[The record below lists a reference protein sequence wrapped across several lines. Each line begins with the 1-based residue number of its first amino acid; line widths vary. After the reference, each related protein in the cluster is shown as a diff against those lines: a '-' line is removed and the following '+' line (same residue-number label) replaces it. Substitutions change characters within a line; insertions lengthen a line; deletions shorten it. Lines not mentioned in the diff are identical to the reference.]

1 MDTATYS
8 LIDSQVVYEDNH
20 IIVINKLS
28 SQIVQ
33 GDKTGDACLVEIL
46 KDYLKEK
53 YNKPGRVYCGLVH
66 RLDRPVSGLVIF
78 AKTDKAL
85 SRLTKQIKD
94 REIKKIYWAIV
105 KGMPEQ
111 HEGTLVNYLKRNE
124 KQNKSYIV
132 SEGTANAKLAVLD
145 YKLIGH
151 SAGGY
156 SLLEVELHTG
166 RHHQIRA
173 QLAGM
178 GCPIKGDL
186 KYGYQRSN
194 PDGSISLHARRLQ
207 FVHPVKKE
215 PVELVADV
223 PNTDNLWKAFDV

>member
-1 MDTATYS
+1 MA
-8 LIDSQVVYEDNH
+8 
-20 IIVINKLS
+20 
-28 SQIVQ
+28 
-33 GDKTGDACLVEIL
+33 
-46 KDYLKEK
+46 
-53 YNKPGRVYCGLVH
+53 
-66 RLDRPVSGLVIF
+66 
-78 AKTDKAL
+78 
-85 SRLTKQIKD
+85 
-94 REIKKIYWAIV
+94 
-105 KGMPEQ
+105 EQ

>member
-1 MDTATYS
+1 MDIATYN

-20 IIVINKLS
+20 IIVLNKRA

-33 GDKTGDACLVEIL
+33 SDKTGDVCLVEIM

-85 SRLTKQIKD
+85 SRLTKQIKN

-105 KGMPEQ
+105 KGMPQQ
-111 HEGTLVNYLKRNE
+111 HEANLRNYLRRNE

-132 SEGTANAKLAVLD
+132 PEGTINAKLAILD

-156 SLLEVELHTG
+156 SLLEIELHTG

-178 GCPIKGDL
+178 GYPIRGDL
-186 KYGYQRSN
+186 KYGYPRSN
-194 PDGSISLHARRLQ
+194 ADGSISLHARKLS
-207 FVHPVKKE
+207 FVHPIKKE
-215 PVELVADV
+215 LIEIEADV
-223 PNTDNLWKAFDV
+223 PSTENLWKAFDL

>member
-1 MDTATYS
+1 MDTATYN
-8 LIDSQVVYEDNH
+8 LIHSQVVYEDNH
-20 IIVINKLS
+20 IIVINKLP

-53 YNKPGRVYCGLVH
+53 YDKPGRVYCGLVH
-66 RLDRPVSGLVIF
+66 RLDRPVSGLVMF

-111 HEGTLVNYLKRNE
+111 HEGTLTNYLKRNE

-132 SEGTANAKLAVLD
+132 PEGTANAKLAVLD
-145 YKLIGH
+145 YRLIGR

-156 SLLEVELHTG
+156 SLLEVKLHTG

-178 GCPIKGDL
+178 GYPIKGDL

-215 PVELVADV
+215 PIELVADV
-223 PNTDNLWKAFDV
+223 PNADNLWKAFDV

>member
-1 MDTATYS
+1 MDTFTYN

-20 IIVINKLS
+20 IIVLNKQP

-33 GDKTGDACLVEIL
+33 GDKTGDICLVEML

-53 YNKPGRVYCGLVH
+53 YNKQGRVYCGLVH

-94 REIKKIYWAIV
+94 REIKKVYWAIV
-105 KGMPEQ
+105 KGIPQQ
-111 HEGTLVNYLKRNE
+111 HEATLRNYLRRNE

-132 SEGTANAKLAVLD
+132 AEGTANAKLAILN

-166 RHHQIRA
+166 RHHQIRV

-178 GCPIKGDL
+178 GCPIRGDL

-194 PDGSISLHARRLQ
+194 TDGSINLHARKLS

-215 PVELVADV
+215 LIELEADV
-223 PNTDNLWKAFDV
+223 PDSDKLWKVFEI

>member
-105 KGMPEQ
+105 KGI
-111 HEGTLVNYLKRNE
+111 LVPM
-124 KQNKSYIV
+124 
-132 SEGTANAKLAVLD
+132 
-145 YKLIGH
+145 
-151 SAGGY
+151 
-156 SLLEVELHTG
+156 SLF
-166 RHHQIRA
+166 
-173 QLAGM
+173 
-178 GCPIKGDL
+178 
-186 KYGYQRSN
+186 
-194 PDGSISLHARRLQ
+194 ISLNIFISDGGHAT
-207 FVHPVKKE
+207 P
-215 PVELVADV
+215 
-223 PNTDNLWKAFDV
+223 